1 MARSSSVLWC
11 VRVSVYVAAE
21 RRGFNTSYCLC
32 KVKRPPAQKIK
43 KMTTIIRAYDYYES
57 KLGTTR
63 RKGILIDKIFRE
75 KNMIFSVHGV
85 GLISISLSLPQ
96 FQKNIF

>member
-1 MARSSSVLWC
+1 
-11 VRVSVYVAAE
+11 
-21 RRGFNTSYCLC
+21 
-32 KVKRPPAQKIK
+32 
-43 KMTTIIRAYDYYES
+43 MTTIIRAYDYYES

-75 KNMIFSVHGV
+75 KNMIFSVHLNGM